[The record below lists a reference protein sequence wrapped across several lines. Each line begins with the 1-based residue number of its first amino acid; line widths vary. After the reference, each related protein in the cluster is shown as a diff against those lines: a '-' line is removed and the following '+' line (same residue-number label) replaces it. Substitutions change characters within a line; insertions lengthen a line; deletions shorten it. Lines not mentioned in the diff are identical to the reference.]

1 MMKKNFLC
9 LLLLISMGVMAKPY
23 DHSLGFVGGS
33 FNGFSYK
40 TLPLEHFAVQ
50 TDAGVHFTIYGGL
63 LSVFEVNP
71 MFMYQG
77 TMGFMTTDLYTSWEN
92 SFLMGEFGLNAIAG
106 IEFAFSK
113 AVALSFDFRPGYGL
127 AYRSGGTGSFF
138 DWGLQ
143 LGLRF
148 YL

>member
-1 MMKKNFLC
+1 MNNADNIKEIAEMDAWNFFHQFKK
-9 LLLLISMGVMAKPY
+9 
-23 DHSLGFVGGS
+23 
-33 FNGFSYK
+33 
-40 TLPLEHFAVQ
+40 Q
-50 TDAGVHFTIYGGL
+50 
-63 LSVFEVNP
+63 
-71 MFMYQG
+71 
-77 TMGFMTTDLYTSWEN
+77 GFMTTDLYTSWEN